1 MLSSPQ
7 SWLSWISEVVILK
20 QFFMNMSTNL
30 FNLSPIWTFE
40 NLTPFY
46 CLGYY
51 NLYAAQI
58 TPGYITF
65 FGCPG
70 LLITFFLPCP
80 ALINHF
86 NPFIFQCPALF
97 FTPFS
102 SAPPFFMTH
111 IFLLTGG
118 VGSEQFDRR
127 IVQLC
132 KSSFLFLNF
141 FTCGDKEIFLGGN

>member
-1 MLSSPQ
+1 MNECKTTLSVYNAPVK
-7 SWLSWISEVVILK
+7 LSCTHPPWH
-20 QFFMNMSTNL
+20 
-30 FNLSPIWTFE
+30 PR
-40 NLTPFY
+40 
-46 CLGYY
+46 GHH
-51 NLYAAQI
+51 
-58 TPGYITF
+58 F

-141 FTCGDKEIFLGGN
+141 FTCGDKEIFLGGTNLLEEAEIQYT